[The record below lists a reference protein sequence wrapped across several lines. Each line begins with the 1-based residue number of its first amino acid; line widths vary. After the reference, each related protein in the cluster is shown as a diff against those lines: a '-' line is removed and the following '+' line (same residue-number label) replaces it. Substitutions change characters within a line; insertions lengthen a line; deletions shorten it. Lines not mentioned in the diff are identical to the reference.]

1 MHVSPPTPQ
10 SHTPRSQ
17 QQDSKQEDVFQLPS
31 RTASVA
37 EARHR
42 TRQWL
47 DRCAVPDGICA
58 AAVLVVS
65 ELVTNAVVH
74 TDSERISC
82 RVRADTAQ
90 VRLEVRDS
98 GSGRRG
104 PRQRSA
110 GPDAE
115 TGRGLLLVGSMAD
128 AWGVAAPGHSSGHT
142 VWATLRITGA

>member
-10 SHTPRSQ
+10 SHQHSHER
-17 QQDSKQEDVFQLPS
+17 EEVFLLPS
-31 RTASVA
+31 RTTSVA

-74 TDSERISC
+74 TDSDRISC

-115 TGRGLLLVGSMAD
+115 TGRGLLLVGSVAD
-128 AWGVAAPGHSSGHT
+128 AWGVAAPEHSTGHT
-142 VWATLRITGA
+142 VWATLRITDA